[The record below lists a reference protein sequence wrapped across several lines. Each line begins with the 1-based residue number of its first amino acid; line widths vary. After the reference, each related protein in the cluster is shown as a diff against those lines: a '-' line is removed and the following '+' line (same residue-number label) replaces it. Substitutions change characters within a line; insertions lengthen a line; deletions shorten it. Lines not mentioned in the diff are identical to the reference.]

1 MTDLLRLLTL
11 LAEKRTPRQKPGF
24 FARIGFSAIA
34 GFFLLWALFCA
45 LIALWIYVIPF
56 VGPAGAPLVVG
67 GVLLLI
73 GLIFLLLARKR
84 PVAAVPQPAR
94 VAQQNAVEAENLFK
108 QHKGAL
114 LLALFTAA
122 FQSGVSRR

>member
-1 MTDLLRLLTL
+1 MSDLLRLLTL
-11 LAEKRTPRQKPGF
+11 LAEKRAPRQKPGF
-24 FARIGFSAIA
+24 FARIGLSAIA

-56 VGPAGAPLVVG
+56 VGPAGAPLVVA
-67 GVLLLI
+67 GVLLVIALVC
-73 GLIFLLLARKR
+73 LALSRKR
-84 PVAAVPQPAR
+84 PVAVMPQPVR
-94 VAQQNAVEAENLFK
+94 REQQKAVEAENLFK
-108 QHKGAL
+108 EHKGAL

>member
-11 LAEKRTPRQKPGF
+11 LAEKRAPRQKPGF

-56 VGPAGAPLVVG
+56 VGPAGAPLGAAVRG
-67 GVLLLI
+67 GPV
-73 GLIFLLLARKR
+73 RTR
-84 PVAAVPQPAR
+84 VAASGIKP
-94 VAQQNAVEAENLFK
+94 EY
-108 QHKGAL
+108 L
-114 LLALFTAA
+114 LNIA
-122 FQSGVSRR
+122 